1 MATKIL
7 QRLSR
12 DVTPSLTSKESLV
25 SIVVVVGAV
34 VNVLLL
40 HMRCFYLVPSLLSSL
55 LVGSVL

>member
-1 MATKIL
+1 MAAKISP
-7 QRLSR
+7 RLSR
-12 DVTPSLTSKESLV
+12 DAPLSLASKESLV

-40 HMRCFYLVPSLLSSL
+40 HMRCFYSVPSSLPSL